1 MLADSVGGV
10 QLVAG
15 LFVPLTLGYC
25 LERWQR
31 ASFIWQLQSEAGGSS
46 GGRADDGRPTFMDA
60 RRSVDAD
67 RTTVTDSRT
76 AELRACTSGYDAP
89 VPLWADMLLVAA
101 VLPMLGAVFWQ
112 LLNLWLMTPSVALQ
126 P

>member
-1 MLADSVGGV
+1 M

-31 ASFIWQLQSEAGGSS
+31 ASFIWQLQSEAGSS
-46 GGRADDGRPTFMDA
+46 SSRADDGRPAFSRA
-60 RRSVDAD
+60 RRSVDDD
-67 RTTVTDSRT
+67 RTTVTDSST
-76 AELRACTSGYDAP
+76 AQLGACASGYDAP

-101 VLPMLGAVFWQ
+101 VLPVIGAVFWQ
-112 LLNLWLMTPSVALQ
+112 LLNLWLRTPLVAPQ
-126 P
+126 I